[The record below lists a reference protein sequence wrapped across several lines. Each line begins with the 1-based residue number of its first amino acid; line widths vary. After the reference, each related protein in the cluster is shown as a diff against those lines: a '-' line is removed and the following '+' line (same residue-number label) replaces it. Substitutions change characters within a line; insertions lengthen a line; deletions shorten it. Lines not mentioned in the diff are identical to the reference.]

1 MAKQSKKEA
10 ERAKAEKHKAS
21 LAAIKANRRAGTS
34 LERKAPALKEK
45 PIILIYCEGQ
55 NTEPSYFNKFRIP
68 SITIKAFGEGRN
80 TLSLV
85 ERASTIFNKA
95 KDGGKPFEEVW
106 CVFDADPKGDNP
118 QQLKNFNDAVQLSY
132 KLGFGTAYSNQAF
145 EYWLILHFEDHQGG
159 SMSRTDY
166 DPKLNKYLSPYKL
179 SYEGNDSKIISQE
192 FFDLLFEVIDNTD
205 DKLVTRTD
213 IAIKRAKRIY
223 DFHEDHANPGDKES
237 STTVFQLVE
246 RLLAIQNENH
256 PEQAELLD

>member
-1 MAKQSKKEA
+1 MAKQSKVQA
-10 ERAKAEKHKAS
+10 EKAKAEKHKAF
-21 LAAIKANRRAGTS
+21 LAAAKAARRTGGS

-45 PIILIYCEGQ
+45 PIVLIYCEGQ

-85 ERASTIFNKA
+85 ERAEQISVTA
-95 KDGGKPFEEVW
+95 EEAGKPFEEVW

-118 QQLKNFNDAVQLSY
+118 QQLKNFNEAVKLSHT
-132 KLGFGTAYSNQAF
+132 LGYGVAYSNQAF

-159 SMSRTDY
+159 SMPRTDY
-166 DPKLNKYLSPYKL
+166 DLKLNKYLSPYKL

-192 FFDLLFEVIDNTD
+192 FFEVLFEVIDNTNE
-205 DKLVTRTD
+205 KPVTRTD
-213 IAIKRAKRIY
+213 KAIKRARRIY
-223 DFHEDHANPGDKES
+223 DLHEDHTNPGDKES

-246 RLLAIQNENH
+246 KLLAIQDPFLN
-256 PEQAELLD
+256 PI